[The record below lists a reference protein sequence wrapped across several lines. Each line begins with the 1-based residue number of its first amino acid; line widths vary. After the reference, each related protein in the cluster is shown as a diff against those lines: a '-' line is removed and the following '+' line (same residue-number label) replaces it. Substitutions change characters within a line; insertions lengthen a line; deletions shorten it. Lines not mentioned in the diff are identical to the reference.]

1 VSGNRPDSPYPT
13 LAITHLWLQQFRNY
27 NLAELEVGAAPIV
40 ITGRNGSG
48 KTNILEAVSLLSP
61 GRGMRKS
68 RISDMDNLHLQ
79 LPWSVSAT
87 LLKSGDTH
95 HLASGRD
102 AGRDKD
108 SRSERRIIKINGARE
123 RSQSALCNYVA
134 MTWLT
139 PQMDTLF
146 LEGSSARRKLL
157 DRLVYAFDPEH
168 AERVTAYE
176 QAMRERNRLLSEGG
190 VDPHWASVLEQQM
203 AAHSVA
209 IALAREETLTRIC
222 EEMQRA
228 KHPFA
233 RAEWQLTGAVESIVK
248 EEGAALA
255 AEARIAT
262 ELRDQRKRDAA
273 SGRASIGVHRSHL
286 EVIHSGK
293 QMPAEHCSTGEQ
305 KLLLLAL
312 LLNHACARASWCSE
326 SPILLLDEVVAHLD
340 VEHRKE
346 LFDVMLGGGMQTW
359 MTGTDSA
366 DFKGLEQAASWV
378 QVDGGI
384 ARVIHRA

>member
-1 VSGNRPDSPYPT
+1 VSESITNSLPT

-27 NLAELEVGAAPIV
+27 ALAELEVGYAPVV

-68 RISDMDNLHLQ
+68 RISDMDNFNAP

-87 LLKSGDTH
+87 LSKSGESH
-95 HLASGRD
+95 HIASGRD

-108 SRSERRIIKINGARE
+108 SRSERRIIQINGARE

-176 QAMRERNRLLSEGG
+176 QAMRERNRLLSEGSS
-190 VDPHWASVLEQQM
+190 VDPYWAGVLEQQM

-209 IALAREETLTRIC
+209 IVLAREETLSRIRV
-222 EEMQRA
+222 EMQRA

-233 RAEWQLTGAVESIVK
+233 QAQWQITGAVESIVK

-255 AEARIAT
+255 AEARIAA
-262 ELRDQRKRDAA
+262 ELSDVRRRDAA
-273 SGRASIGVHRSHL
+273 TGRASIGAHRSHL

-293 QMPAEHCSTGEQ
+293 QMPAENCSTGEQ
-305 KLLLLAL
+305 KSLLLAL
-312 LLNHACARASWCSE
+312 LLNHAIARVSWCSE
-326 SPILLLDEVVAHLD
+326 PPILLLDEVVSHLD

-346 LFDVMLGGGMQTW
+346 LFDVMFEGGMQTW

-366 DFKGLEQAASWV
+366 DFKGLGQAANWV

-384 ARVIHRA
+384 AHVTHRA